1 MGEEGET
8 RHGGEDEEE
17 WLVTSQRIPLFP
29 PTSGPSKTTKH
40 AASTGR
46 HAAYTRWLLPNAP
59 SLFPSSLSLVRDS
72 PDTWTAKGV
81 ESTFRV
87 SFDKDSSLTGT
98 TDVCGWGWRFKWD
111 CSNGPIA
118 VYFDPHLVA
127 NAEYG
132 RVSCTVVTTGL
143 TEYSFDYSLMLFSL
157 SLPLSRSIS
166 QSLVPEPFQDTEAR
180 NLRIGLWTRA
190 LSGKKTKNRKSSTS
204 TTPTFK
210 FTVSFEA
217 TFALTPPKPVTIQTR
232 LPFSDEP
239 LPTRIRASLVDTIHG
254 GELIDV
260 KFWAYSRA
268 RSGYVYAPRPLYG
281 NLRLMR
287 GTSKQF
293 DEDLDD
299 IFSGFSESGQTDIT
313 NDQAPENVFDAYDYM
328 SDSDLEDGEEFDGDT
343 DIHGQ
348 ESEPDEKEQ
357 PVAGP
362 SIQRSTSPDVIV
374 QQELQ
379 GRRGHRVVIKGHAY
393 NTWKALIYYL
403 YTGKVHFREVGGRA
417 SRFDLRQPREDE
429 APECSPKSM
438 YKLADKHGLAEL
450 KLLAFEAI
458 RARLSVDT
466 IVHEVFSNFTA
477 IFDEVKTMQVAFL
490 RANLHT
496 PAVRKSMTLKLV
508 DFCAERGSSAS
519 AAVLQDVIFGPAEA
533 PARFQTPEEL
543 GWNDF
548 YGT

>member
-1 MGEEGET
+1 M
-8 RHGGEDEEE
+8 
-17 WLVTSQRIPLFP
+17 
-29 PTSGPSKTTKH
+29 
-40 AASTGR
+40 A
-46 HAAYTRWLLPNAP
+46 
-59 SLFPSSLSLVRDS
+59 LVRDS
-72 PDTWTAKGV
+72 PDTWTANGV
-81 ESTFRV
+81 ESSFRV

-111 CSNGPIA
+111 SSNGPIA

-127 NAEYG
+127 KAEYG

-143 TEYSFDYSLMLFSL
+143 TDYGLDYSLGTFSFH
-157 SLPLSRSIS
+157 LPLE
-166 QSLVPEPFQDTEAR
+166 L
-180 NLRIGLWTRA
+180 LRIRVPIFRA
-190 LSGKKTKNRKSSTS
+190 SSKHSQFGASTPITK
-204 TTPTFK
+204 PPIFK
-210 FTVSFEA
+210 FTISFEA

-239 LPTRIRASLVDTIHG
+239 LPTRVRASLVDTIHG

-268 RSGYVYAPRPLYG
+268 RNGYIYDPRPLYG

-299 IFSGFSESGQTDIT
+299 MFSGFSESGQTDIT
-313 NDQAPENVFDAYDYM
+313 NDHAPEDAFDGYDYM

-348 ESEPDEKEQ
+348 ESVEPDEKEQ

-496 PAVRKSMTLKLV
+496 PAVRESMTRRLLY
-508 DFCAERGSSAS
+508 FCAERGSSAS
-519 AAVLQDVIFGPAEA
+519 AAVLQDVIFGPAAA
-533 PARFQTPEEL
+533 PARAQSPAKSEEKE
-543 GWNDF
+543 WYD
-548 YGT
+548 